1 MLTDIFSVVMGKNK
15 LRLSQ
20 RKQGRKDNR
29 ISTDHVTD
37 ACTQTGDDMPDKNSS
52 NSDSHGV
59 TDACTQ
65 TGDDMPDK
73 NSSNSDSHGVTD
85 ATQTEDDMPVSTSDS
100 HNLTD
105 ACTQTENDM
114 PVNLQQHLM
123 SPVAG
128 SQIVCIPLKIF
139 FYQRIHSLGQ
149 LHSRLVSLKVIENW
163 FLVASQAENSIQLV
177 RVNGQD
183 VFALEITDE
192 LKWFLRIASN
202 CLPSISSIFCHLP
215 SSVESLQDIKSIV
228 TYVDTCS
235 VCKGNGDPK
244 FTPLVT
250 KCKGIFKDRGGKHSC
265 YPVYSIMCIFCS
277 NIYTCIMYI
286 HA

>member
-1 MLTDIFSVVMGKNK
+1 MGRNK
-15 LRLSQ
+15 FRLSQ

-29 ISTDHVTD
+29 IPTDHVTD
-37 ACTQTGDDMPDKNSS
+37 ACTQTE
-52 NSDSHGV
+52 
-59 TDACTQ
+59 
-65 TGDDMPDK
+65 DDMPDK

-85 ATQTEDDMPVSTSDS
+85 ATQLEDDMAVSTSDS

-114 PVNLQQHLM
+114 PIDHDVMDACTQTEFLAETTHMSLTVQAASVDLQQHLM
-123 SPVAG
+123 SLVAG
-128 SQIVCIPLKIF
+128 SRIVRIPLNIF
-139 FYQRIHSLGQ
+139 FCQRIHSLGQ
-149 LHSRLVSLKVIENW
+149 LHSRLVSLKVIANW

-183 VFALEITDE
+183 VFVLEITDE
-192 LKWFLRIASN
+192 LKRFLRIASN

-215 SSVESLQDIKSIV
+215 SSMESLQDIKSIV

-235 VCKGNGDPK
+235 VCKGNGDSK

-250 KCKGIFKDRGGKHSC
+250 KCKGIFKDRGGKQL
-265 YPVYSIMCIFCS
+265 SIHVILC
-277 NIYTCIMYI
+277 TV
-286 HA
+286 